1 MRAAK
6 GGFTLKRVSFTL
18 LGAANGVPTGSN
30 VTVVDSALRSLPLGG
45 LRRVPATVGALV
57 ASLLIGRGRF
67 QTSGPSRVG
76 TVALLAN

>member
-18 LGAANGVPTGSN
+18 LGAGNGAPTGSN
-30 VTVVDSALRSLPLGG
+30 VTVVDSALRGLPLGG

-57 ASLLIGRGRF
+57 ASLRIGRGRF
-67 QTSGPSRVG
+67 QSSGHSRVVHRG
-76 TVALLAN
+76 MLAN